1 MASKEPLP
9 KIIQNLLE
17 LIEKL
22 KLDHGEDFLKNNSI
36 NAGLVV
42 GGRNPHDPQ
51 DHVLITKFEDGW
63 IRNTQVYIEGGK
75 VDEKTLQ
82 DDPDAEEYPKEEGSS
97 DEPIPGIDYDP
108 EVYTMTDDQWREHL
122 INFGK
127 KYQD

>member
-1 MASKEPLP
+1 MANQKPLP
-9 KIIQNLLE
+9 KIIQDLLD

-22 KLDHGEDFLKNNSI
+22 KLDHGEDFLEKNSI

-63 IRNTQVYIEGGK
+63 IRNTPVYIKGAK

-82 DDPDAEEYPKEEGSS
+82 KDPDAEDYPDEEESS
-97 DEPIPGIDYDP
+97 NEPIPGIDYDP
-108 EVYTMTDDQWREHL
+108 EVYMMTDDQWREHL
-122 INFGK
+122 SNFGK
-127 KYQD
+127 K